1 MQCLPSIDEEIKTDS
16 GIILS
21 GEDASQFRYKKGKV
35 IKPGTD
41 VTFIKEG
48 DVVYYDKG
56 YSFTMIIGAEQQGI
70 LNRISAMQQ
79 EFYEYEKMLIVKYGQ
94 DSVINLQT
102 GEVTQK

>member
-1 MQCLPSIDEEIKTDS
+1 MQPIGKYIVVSAIDEEIKTDS

-48 DVVYYDKG
+48 DIVYYDKG
-56 YSFTMIIGAEQQGI
+56 YSFTMIIGAEQHTIIREGDVVVV
-70 LNRISAMQQ
+70 
-79 EFYEYEKMLIVKYGQ
+79 E
-94 DSVINLQT
+94 
-102 GEVTQK
+102 